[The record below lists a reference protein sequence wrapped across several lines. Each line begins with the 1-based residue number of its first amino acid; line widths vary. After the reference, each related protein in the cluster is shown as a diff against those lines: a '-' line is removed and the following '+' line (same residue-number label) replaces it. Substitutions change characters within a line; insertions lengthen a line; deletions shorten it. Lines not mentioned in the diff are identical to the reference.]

1 MRLNRDVARLL
12 ATHGYDLTLNRVK
25 VGGTYNTT
33 TGAVTGGST
42 LTATIRGVFIDYN
55 EQDVDGTN
63 VLADDRKLLVQAD
76 GLTLVPEVGDFV
88 DDEVRIER
96 VRRIQSGA
104 TVIAY
109 ICQTRG

>member
-1 MRLNRDVARLL
+1 MRLNRDVTRLL
-12 ATHGYDLTLNRVK
+12 ATHGYDLTLKRVK
-25 VGGTYNTT
+25 VGGTYDTT
-33 TGAVTGGST
+33 TGTVTGGATS
-42 LTATIRGVFIDYN
+42 TATIRGVFIDYN
-55 EQDVDGTN
+55 EQDIDGTN

-96 VRRIQSGA
+96 VRKIQSGA